1 LTVDPATNFWSTTLA
16 ISDLTAKGLTGTIYY
31 DYRAW
36 GPNWTY
42 DPSWTPGSSVGFVAD
57 VDDAGNRFDPNKALL
72 DPYALEVSH
81 DPKTPAAPDDATYCS
96 GSNFR
101 IADTA
106 GQASR
111 GIAVKPE
118 DTGPPVDA
126 SGKPTRP
133 FKDEI
138 IYEVDLRGLTEND
151 PGVPQAQQGTFAGA
165 ALKAPALKALGVT
178 AVEFQPLQEF
188 QNDTNESN
196 PSTVGVDYW
205 GYRGEDTIRTL
216 KHAKRLWRS
225 YVHGC
230 GAAEIHLDRGS
241 ATYPSG

>member
-1 LTVDPATNFWSTTLA
+1 
-16 ISDLTAKGLTGTIYY
+16 
-31 DYRAW
+31 
-36 GPNWTY
+36 
-42 DPSWTPGSSVGFVAD
+42 
-57 VDDAGNRFDPNKALL
+57 
-72 DPYALEVSH
+72 
-81 DPKTPAAPDDATYCS
+81 
-96 GSNFR
+96 
-101 IADTA
+101 
-106 GQASR
+106 
-111 GIAVKPE
+111 
-118 DTGPPVDA
+118 VDA